1 MEFCE
6 NEKKTLIQKKQKKT
20 KKTTKTKKTNYKLEM
35 VEPRAG
41 N

>member
-20 KKTTKTKKTNYKLEM
+20 KKTNYKLEM